1 MFLLFVVFE
10 LHQNSKMPL
19 TPSIACKLIYTDIV
33 IPIPNDVKL
42 IIALTGPILSR
53 AIIIIV
59 LAYS

>member
-1 MFLLFVVFE
+1 
-10 LHQNSKMPL
+10 MPL